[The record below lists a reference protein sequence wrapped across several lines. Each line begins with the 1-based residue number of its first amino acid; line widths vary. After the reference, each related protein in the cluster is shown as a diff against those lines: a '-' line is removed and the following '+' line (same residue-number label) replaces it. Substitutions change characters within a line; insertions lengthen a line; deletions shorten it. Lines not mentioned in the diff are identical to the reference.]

1 MLTDEQ
7 KRLIIALIEKGEPL
21 PPQYRRLLFGLDEA
35 EYVERTGVYSL
46 EYKGKAREQD
56 ILADTPAAPLQE
68 MRSFNADHPHPAPHA
83 DWRNLLIY
91 GDNLLA
97 LKALYEDQRGPNR
110 FGTRDKIKLIYID
123 PPFATK
129 QDFMKDREKA
139 YRDKLIGAQFIEF
152 LRKRL
157 VLLRELLAEDGSIYV
172 HLDTKKVH
180 YIKAVMDEVFGEHN
194 FRNEVVWKRTT
205 ARSDSSTYNHV
216 HDTLLFYTKSE
227 MFQWETQFTDYSTK
241 YLQSNFSRDEDGR
254 LFRESPITASETRTG
269 LSGATWKGV
278 DPSKIGKGRH
288 WAIPR
293 FVQHLLSPDARRNAL
308 KALDELEAI
317 GRIIW
322 AREGQGRPNIKQ
334 YADEMEGVEL
344 QSIWNDFSAISS
356 NAAEVTNYPTQ
367 KPEELLARIIRA
379 SSKSGD
385 IILDAF
391 AGSGTTPTVA
401 EKLGRRW
408 VSMDCGRLAIYTT
421 QKRLLNLFSAIGSDK
436 KDDRR
441 EYERVNDFS
450 AHSKAPSKAALLLF
464 DKAKSGELEITDAF
478 LTDFATFLSA
488 HCPAKKG
495 ATPEFSLLC
504 PEAKL
509 ALHKLTKIEDEDLK
523 AGQFAVDTGG
533 VRFLISFIEPKGKTE
548 PTKPLKARHFALLNA
563 GVYDRA
569 RIRELDWAA
578 YKPFVMQLFGV
589 RDDPH
594 PIHAFQADGYIGT
607 DSVHIWNY
615 PDHRSLTLDEGY
627 IESLHQTMRGHGGDR
642 FYVIA
647 PVSALDFMTDELRY
661 GNTRYI
667 VLKVPES
674 VLNRLLS
681 SGQPGALKQPMS
693 ETQVNE
699 VIDAVGYDFV
709 SQPLTEQQ
717 FLLLP
722 PPDADLTNQHLREA
736 VVRLTQFRA
745 KTLSTAPEDFPNFET
760 LSMAMVDPDFN
771 GEVFSLGRVHWAEA
785 LVKAESKRLADANVT
800 GECERLDIRIPAES
814 LGNKAMV
821 ILVDRYGN
829 EKRLEIAREEFIEA
843 RGAGGPTRR
852 PAKKGAKKAVKKAT
866 NKVAKK
872 VAKKTTRGRRG

>member
-7 KRLIIALIEKGEPL
+7 KRFLIALIEKGEPL
-21 PPQYRRLLFGLDEA
+21 PAQYRRALFGLDEA
-35 EYVERTGVYSL
+35 DYVERTGVYSL

-68 MRSFNADHPHPAPHA
+68 IRSFNADNPHPVPHA

-97 LKALYEDQRGPNR
+97 LKALYEDQRGPNKY
-110 FGTRDKIKLIYID
+110 GTKDRIKLIYID

-157 VLLRELLAEDGSIYV
+157 VILRELLADNGSIYV
-172 HLDTKKVH
+172 HLDTKKSH
-180 YIKAVMDEVFGEHN
+180 YIKVVLDETFGEENFQNEIVWERTNAHN
-194 FRNEVVWKRTT
+194 MPTK
-205 ARSDSSTYNHV
+205 TYV
-216 HDTLLFYTKSE
+216 RAQDTIFLYTKS
-227 MFQWETQFTDYSTK
+227 TDLIFNKQKVPYSAAQLSRFK
-241 YLQSNFSRDEDGR
+241 RDEEGR
-254 LFRESPITASETRTG
+254 LYTG
-269 LSGATWKGV
+269 RDLTFSTVNKNRQFEWRG
-278 DPSKIGKGRH
+278 SKPPPNRSWG
-288 WAIPR
+288 
-293 FVQHLLSPDARRNAL
+293 
-308 KALDELEAI
+308 LD
-317 GRIIW
+317 
-322 AREGQGRPNIKQ
+322 REGLERLWAQGLILKKKDGSPRLDGFKT
-334 YADEMEGVEL
+334 YLDGLEGKPL
-344 QSIWNDFSAISS
+344 TTIWNDVGRVGNTSD
-356 NAAEVTNYPTQ
+356 ERTDYPTQ
-367 KPEELLARIIRA
+367 KPEHLLERIIR
-379 SSKSGD
+379 SSSNDND
-385 IILDAF
+385 IVLDAF
-391 AGSGTTPTVA
+391 MGSGSTLATA
-401 EKLGRRW
+401 EKLNRRW
-408 VSMDCGRLAIYTT
+408 IGIDCGRLSIHTT
-421 QKRLLNLFSAIGSDK
+421 QKRLLNLTSAIGSER
-436 KDDRR
+436 KD
-441 EYERVNDFS
+441 ERLEFERIDDYS
-450 AHSKAPSKAALLLF
+450 AHTKSPSKAALLLF

-478 LTDFATFLSA
+478 LVDFAKFLST
-488 HCPAKKG
+488 HCAEKKG

-504 PEAKL
+504 REDKL
-509 ALHKLTKIEDEDLK
+509 ALHKLKKIEDEELK

-533 VRFLISFIEPKGKTE
+533 VRFLISFIEPKTKSE
-548 PTKPLKARHFALLNA
+548 PPKQLKARHFALLNA

-569 RIRELDWAA
+569 RIRELDWAS

-594 PIHAFQADGYIGT
+594 RIHAFQADGYIGT

-615 PDHRSLTLDEGY
+615 PDQRDLTLDQGY
-627 IESLHQTMRGHGGDR
+627 IESLHDTMRGQGGDR

-674 VLNRLLS
+674 VLARLLR

-693 ETQVNE
+693 ETEVNE
-699 VIDAVGYDFV
+699 VIDAVGFDFV

-736 VVRLTQFRA
+736 VVRLTRFQA
-745 KTLSTAPEDFPNFET
+745 KTLSTSPEDFANFET

-771 GEVFSLGRVHWAEA
+771 GEVFSLGSVHWAES
-785 LVKAESKRLADANVT
+785 LVKAESKRLEDASVT

-814 LGNKAMV
+814 LGKKAMV

-829 EKRLEIAREEFIEA
+829 EKRLEIAREEFIETA
-843 RGAGGPTRR
+843 ENRGPARR
-852 PAKKGAKKAVKKAT
+852 PAKKA
-866 NKVAKK
+866 AKK
-872 VAKKTTRGRRG
+872 VAKKTARGRKG